1 MRYSGLITAH
11 LFTVHAALEGT
22 TETAAV
28 ETGSPN
34 INMRTDTMFQDM
46 REKITEIARI
56 REC

>member
-34 INMRTDTMFQDM
+34 MRTDTMFQD
-46 REKITEIARI
+46 ETEDYRD
-56 REC
+56 C